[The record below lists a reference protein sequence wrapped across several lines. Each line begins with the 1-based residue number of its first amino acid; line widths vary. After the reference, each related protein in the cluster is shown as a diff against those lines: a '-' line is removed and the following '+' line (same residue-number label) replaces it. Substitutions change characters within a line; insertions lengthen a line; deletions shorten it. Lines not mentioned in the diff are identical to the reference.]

1 MEVGVTPQPT
11 PVRQSGYGNGG
22 GVGGPSAPVDYTQY
36 EEKWNVASGAGLG
49 IGMEMSVGAVDEGL
63 RYEDEKI
70 GERVESDVNT
80 RELDDYSGYRR
91 VDY

>member
-11 PVRQSGYGNGG
+11 PVRQSGYANGD
-22 GVGGPSAPVDYTQY
+22 GVGRPSAPVDYAQY
-36 EEKWNVASGAGLG
+36 EEKRNVAS
-49 IGMEMSVGAVDEGL
+49 SGAVDEGL
-63 RYEDEKI
+63 RYEDEKT
-70 GERVESDVNT
+70 GERVESDVNA